1 MRISTAVAVLVAI
14 VATGTLARS
23 AAPPDSERPAYRP
36 LRFEEDWSSFDPATG
51 DDFFDPI
58 KHVSLSEDGNVWASF
73 GGEVRAR
80 VESWQ
85 DFAFV
90 NGNDDTFLLGRA
102 RLYGDLHVG
111 EFFRVFVEGISAHVT
126 DRDLPGGRR
135 TLDVDVLDVH
145 NAFADLRIPLGAA
158 DGAVTLRIGRQE
170 LLFGKQ
176 RLVSP
181 LPWANAMRSWDAARA
196 IVELEGWRVDAFYS
210 RYIPVQ
216 SYEFNDWGPGS
227 NFYGVYGAGGVEI
240 LETPLALDLYVLG
253 LDRDDVVFN
262 GSAGDEDRYSLG
274 TRLGGALGESGFDFD
289 VEGTY
294 QLGKVGSADVSAWSL
309 ASEVG
314 YRLRETA
321 GTPRLHLGFD
331 YASGDDAP
339 ADGKVETFNQLFPL
353 GHAYLGTMDFI
364 GRQNVIDASAGV
376 SVKPTA
382 KLTMKL
388 AGHLFWRASND
399 DAVYN
404 PGGGVLRA
412 GSLSNRSEVGQEV
425 DLTGTFAVNRHL
437 TLEGGYSHFF
447 PGDVIED
454 SGPDEDVDWFY
465 LQALYRF

>member
-1 MRISTAVAVLVAI
+1 MRTWIAAALLVAI
-14 VATGTLARS
+14 AATGTLARA
-23 AAPPDSERPAYRP
+23 AAPPGSERPAYRP

-51 DDFFDPI
+51 DDFWDPI
-58 KHVSLSEDGNVWASF
+58 KHVPLTDDGRAWASF
-73 GGEVRAR
+73 GGALRAR

-90 NGNDDTFLLGRA
+90 RGNDDTFLLGRA
-102 RLYGDLHVG
+102 RLHADLHVG
-111 EFFRVFVEGISAHVT
+111 ESFRVFVEGISAHTT

-145 NAFADLRIPLGAA
+145 NAFADLRIPLGAEN
-158 DGAVTLRIGRQE
+158 GTVTLRVGRQE

-196 IVELEGWRVDAFYS
+196 ILELERWRVDAFYP

-227 NFYGVYGAGGVEI
+227 NFYGVYGAGGIDV
-240 LETPLALDLYVLG
+240 PLGLDAYVLG
-253 LDRDDVVFN
+253 LERDDVAFN
-262 GSAGDEDRYSLG
+262 GSAGDENRYSLG
-274 TRLGGALGESGFDFD
+274 ARLGGALGKSGFDFD

-294 QLGKVGSADVSAWSL
+294 QLGEVGSADVSAWSL
-309 ASEVG
+309 ASEGG
-314 YRLRETA
+314 YRFRETT
-321 GTPRLHLGFD
+321 GSPRLHLGFD
-331 YASGDDAP
+331 YASGDDTP
-339 ADGKVETFNQLFPL
+339 ADGEVETFNQLFPL

-376 SVKPTA
+376 TVKPTE
-382 KLTMKL
+382 KLTVKL
-388 AGHLFWRASND
+388 TGHLFWRASD
-399 DAVYN
+399 EDAVYN

-412 GSLSNRSEVGQEV
+412 GSHSSRSEVGQEI
-425 DLTGTFAVNRHL
+425 DLAATLAVNRHL

-454 SGPDEDVDWFY
+454 SGPDEDVDWLY